1 MSRVS
6 RIKYV
11 DNPSKLKTLILEGL
25 IDKDNKCKIS
35 DREFLRTKSGEIT
48 VDGKQIFTGIWTYW
62 TKHPSIINSEPMKGF
77 RIDESTVFNYG
88 ILMGYWTE
96 DEVPYDVFTNNT
108 TKIKNKLD
116 ENTLMRMNE
125 EDILGFVQSDLFT
138 PSKRIEVL
146 IISCGSKEYYEQ
158 VNEIN
163 KKKMLRR

>member
-116 ENTLMRMNE
+116 EHVLMRMICEEFNYKAKFDVFNLNVIRETLICIHGEDDFNE
-125 EDILGFVQSDLFT
+125 V
-138 PSKRIEVL
+138 K
-146 IISCGSKEYYEQ
+146 KEQEK
-158 VNEIN
+158 I
-163 KKKMLRR
+163 MLER